1 MNINSSIKMGGRF
14 TLGEIDPL
22 SGERISQTPWLDN
35 QVLNAAETY
44 LYAGFPD
51 GPMGFGVGSDDT
63 PVDPTQTNI
72 ISGTIDFNVVSETTA
87 PDCEVTIVRA
97 VDNVEEI
104 HVKGQT
110 VFRVEMLSD
119 GIINEVAIQ
128 NFCRALVVDQTSG
141 LAGLPVATGMILDVT
156 YEFTLIYRV
165 TRQNPLILEGTAT
178 TTDGV
183 DHFVDGTLAFVGS
196 PVKLAQPTTYP
207 WTKLLGGDHVFMI
220 AENIHSVE
228 NEFDATNALVAD
240 EVRNETLVRTGT
252 FVDPAVVLPT
262 IRSFYFGN
270 QAFGVNYVLVETTTN
285 NSIGLVLESGDQ
297 LAFTT
302 TFQWHNA

>member
-14 TLGEIDPL
+14 TLGEVNPL

-35 QVLNAAETY
+35 QLLNTADTY
-44 LYAGFPD
+44 LYTGFAD
-51 GPMGFGVGSDDT
+51 GPLGFAVGSDDT
-63 PVDPTQTNI
+63 PVDPTQTNVI
-72 ISGTIDFNVVSETTA
+72 GTLGFTVVSETTT
-87 PDCEVTIVRA
+87 PDCEVTFIRA

-110 VFRVEMLSD
+110 VFRVEMTEE
-119 GIINEVAIQ
+119 GVINEVAIQ
-128 NFCRALVVDQTSG
+128 NFCRALVEDQTSG
-141 LAGLPVATGMILDVT
+141 LAGLPVTVGMVLDVT

-165 TRQNPLILEGTAT
+165 TRQNPLLLEGTAT

-183 DHFVDGTLAFVGS
+183 DHFTDSTLAFVGS
-196 PVKLAQPTTYP
+196 PVNLIQPSSFP
-207 WTKLLGGDHVFMI
+207 WTYLLGGDTVFMI
-220 AENIHSVE
+220 AENIHNVE
-228 NEFDATNALVAD
+228 NEFDPTNALVAD
-240 EVRNETLVRTGT
+240 TTVIGTVERSGT

-270 QAFGVNYVLVETTTN
+270 QAFGISYVLVETTTN

-302 TFQWHNA
+302 TFQWLNA

>member
-63 PVDPTQTNI
+63 PVDPAQTNI

-141 LAGLPVATGMILDVT
+141 LAGLPVTSGMVLDVT

-165 TRQNPLILEGTAT
+165 TRQNPLLLEGTAV

-183 DHFVDGTLAFVGS
+183 DHFTNSTLAFVGS
-196 PVKLAQPTTYP
+196 PVNLIQPTSFP
-207 WTKLLGGDHVFMI
+207 WTKLLGGDTVFMI
-220 AENIHSVE
+220 AENIHNVE
-228 NEFDATNALVAD
+228 NEFDPTNALVAD
-240 EVRNETLVRTGT
+240 TTVIGTVERSGT
-252 FVDPAVVLPT
+252 FVEPAVVLPA

-270 QAFGVNYVLVETTTN
+270 QAFGINYVLVETTTN